1 MRFDLLPV
9 PKKFNIVPTGLDGRI
24 SLFFFEAGERNP
36 AFLVYHF
43 PGRRIAP
50 ASGRVSACRSPA
62 ELGSAEGVDLHVVL
76 LEAGYKPNQGGD
88 VM

>member
-9 PKKFNIVPTGLDGRI
+9 PKKIQHSSNWAGRENFT
-24 SLFFFEAGERNP
+24 LFFEAGERNP

-50 ASGRVSACRSPA
+50 ASRRVSACRSPA
-62 ELGSAEGVDLHVVL
+62 ELGSAEGLDLHVVL
-76 LEAGYKPNQGGD
+76 LETGYKPNRGGD